1 MRVKGIGQDYA
12 KLLQIAGVDISTD
25 VINMIPFV
33 AVILSLILFARGD
46 FLPPALAQPYVRGA
60 R

>member
-1 MRVKGIGQDYA
+1 
-12 KLLQIAGVDISTD
+12 

-46 FLPPALAQPYVRGA
+46 YLPPALAQPYVRGA